1 MGLSRPFGVK
11 YPKIQ
16 EFSCVTTTT
25 KRSLCG
31 SISFMSVFRGHF
43 ALVIYFAKDG
53 KQYICSR
60 LLSIEA
66 MIAKFCCFASYHS
79 RLALSYHGTN
89 YIDSSPHDFDI
100 QLDRHFID
108 IHAYQVFPF
117 PPLPSLLTLGLYR
130 ANLILS
136 SQTEK

>member
-1 MGLSRPFGVK
+1 MWLNF
-11 YPKIQ
+11 I
-16 EFSCVTTTT
+16 
-25 KRSLCG
+25 
-31 SISFMSVFRGHF
+31 MSVFRGHF

-53 KQYICSR
+53 KQYICSQ
-60 LLSIEA
+60 LLSIET

-108 IHAYQVFPF
+108 IHAYQVFSF
-117 PPLPSLLTLGLYR
+117 HPLPPRPGSIEQTLFYHLKLR
-130 ANLILS
+130 NRPIVLF
-136 SQTEK
+136 